1 MELYGS
7 GASIGQA
14 NALTQQAREI
24 NIATND
30 FNNSLAEQLDQAKTA
45 ENEEQT
51 DITSKNM
58 LSVGTA
64 GGKLLASAEARGD
77 VLDIAKKIKTG
88 FKEIPISFKEKMEA
102 AAAKTT
108 QSPAEIQDSIRDDF
122 YSTDTS
128 IEGAPPARPPSPTGL
143 GRAGAP
149 VESSAQLGEGAGEE
163 GSRLVGRGFRFGTV
177 ESAADIPKSFA
188 ERIGVKGAEEL
199 GTTGFI
205 KTGIAGVGGVLDVA
219 KDIERGNFGSNSLQ
233 KVGNIANI
241 IGSGLEVAG
250 IATAW
255 NPFGIGLEGLGA
267 VTSLV
272 GAGLETVGDIE
283 EGGEESE
290 KTESDIKSQV
300 RGQTAAQ
307 SITEAVGRTQ

>member
-1 MELYGS
+1 MDLYGS

-77 VLDIAKKIKTG
+77 VLDIAKKVKSG
-88 FKEIPISFKEKMEA
+88 FKEIPVSFKEKMESA
-102 AAAKTT
+102 GVKTE
-108 QSPAEIQDSIRDDF
+108 QSPAELQE
-122 YSTDTS
+122 S
-128 IEGAPPARPPSPTGL
+128 IEATYQGGARPPSPTGL

-163 GSRLVGRGFRFGTV
+163 GSRLVGRGFRYGTV

-205 KTGIAGVGGVLDVA
+205 KTGIAGVGGALDIA

-283 EGGEESE
+283 EGSKESE

-300 RGQTAAQ
+300 RGQTVAQ
-307 SITEAVGRTQ
+307 GITQAVGRTQ